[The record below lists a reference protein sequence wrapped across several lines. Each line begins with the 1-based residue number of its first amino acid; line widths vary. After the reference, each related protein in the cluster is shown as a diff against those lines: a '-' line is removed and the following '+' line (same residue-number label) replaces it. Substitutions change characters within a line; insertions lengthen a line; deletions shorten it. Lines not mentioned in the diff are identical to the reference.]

1 MYQAG
6 QQDNE
11 KISFRGHEN
20 LAPRES
26 AHVLCAGIIRH
37 EWVGNVDLPGVL
49 ERRCS
54 NACGLFCVWFE
65 PGIPASRAGIPAACS
80 RPWRTGRLRRSPPPA
95 DRSLFLHFLSLH
107 LVSPRSPSPTP
118 PPPPTASLSPIYLH
132 AYLSLAL
139 SPSPSSSPVTLF
151 LPSFF
156 LLNPQPRA
164 LPLNVSICT

>member
-118 PPPPTASLSPIYLH
+118 PPSHRLPLPYLPTCIPLSSTLPLPLFLSRHPLSPQ
-132 AYLSLAL
+132 
-139 SPSPSSSPVTLF
+139 LF
-151 LPSFF
+151 L
-156 LLNPQPRA
+156 
-164 LPLNVSICT
+164 T

>member
-107 LVSPRSPSPTP
+107 LLFV
-118 PPPPTASLSPIYLH
+118 LSFYFIFFLLP
-132 AYLSLAL
+132 LSVEKMFCFCFSVL
-139 SPSPSSSPVTLF
+139 PVFLKTLF
-151 LPSFF
+151 LSEFF
-156 LLNPQPRA
+156 
-164 LPLNVSICT
+164 